1 MGTASSHRRL
11 EILRSMILVRAFE
24 DRLTEMSRQGDCLPG
39 MQILSTGQE
48 AAVAAVRVLRE
59 EDVLV
64 TNHRSHAHLLAR
76 GADARGLM
84 AEIMGKAT
92 GVNQGK
98 SGTLHL
104 IVPEVNA
111 LMTSTVVGAG
121 PPMAAGAAFAQQYR
135 GEESIT
141 AVFFGDGAAAE
152 GSVHEAM
159 NLAAVWKLPLLFV
172 CENNRWAGAQPL
184 EVHFAGESLAARA
197 ASYGMVAETVDGNDA
212 DAVYEAAARLA
223 GGTRRGDGPAFLE
236 LLTYRMHGHSESDPQ
251 RYVDPEELRLW
262 ARRDPIETYVTRL
275 TEEAVCTGPQVEAM
289 QREAAEIVADA
300 VAFAEASPHPLPEG
314 ALDHVWNRDSRQGG
328 NAPTSPHSREVSA
341 SPGA

>member
-1 MGTASSHRRL
+1 
-11 EILRSMILVRAFE
+11 MILVRAFD
-24 DRLTEMSRQGDCLPG
+24 DRLAEMVRDGQPIPG
-39 MQILSTGQE
+39 MQILSAGQE
-48 AAVAAVRVLRE
+48 AAVAAALALSE

-64 TNHRSHAHLLAR
+64 TNHRSHAHILAR
-76 GADARGLM
+76 GADPNSLM

-135 GEESIT
+135 EENALT

-159 NLAAVWKLPLLFV
+159 NLACVWKLPLLLV

-184 EVHFAGESLAARA
+184 EAHCAGSSIAARA
-197 ASYGMVAETVDGNDA
+197 GAYGMLSDTVDGNNPDEILE
-212 DAVYEAAARLA
+212 VTRRLA
-223 GGTRRGDGPAFLE
+223 DRVRSGEGPGFLE
-236 LLTYRMHGHSESDPQ
+236 LTTYRMHGHSETDPQ
-251 RYVDPEELRLW
+251 HYVDLRELEEWR
-262 ARRDPIETYVTRL
+262 RRDPIQRYVERL
-275 TEEAVCTGPQVEAM
+275 LEEKVLDQEAVEAM
-289 QREAAEIVADA
+289 AREAEALADEA
-300 VAFAEASPHPLPEG
+300 VAFARESPPPAPEG
-314 ALDHVWNRDSRQGG
+314 ILEHVWSSE
-328 NAPTSPHSREVSA
+328 SPPPETAAAERVE
-341 SPGA
+341 